1 MPVERTVAVL
11 VGSLRR
17 ESFNRK
23 AAKAV
28 VELAPPHLKFRFIQI
43 GDLPPYNQDADG
55 DGAPELWTVF
65 RDEVRSADAI
75 LFATPEYNRS
85 VPGVLKNAID
95 VGSRPKERNAFAR
108 KPAAIMS
115 VSIGQIGGFGAN
127 HHLRQMAVFL
137 DMPVMA
143 QPEMYLG
150 PAAQLFGESGEILKD
165 STRDFLKTFIEAF
178 VAWID
183 RIAPESAEGAG

>member
-28 VELAPPHLKFRFIQI
+28 ASLAPSHLKFEFLQI
-43 GDLPPYNQDADG
+43 GDLPPYNEDAESDQ
-55 DGAPELWTVF
+55 APELWRVF
-65 RDEVRSADAI
+65 REDVARADAV

-95 VGSRPKERNAFAR
+95 VASRPGGKGALLN
-108 KPAAIMS
+108 KPAAVMS
-115 VSIGQIGGFGAN
+115 VSLGQIGGFGAN
-127 HHLRQMAVFL
+127 HHLRQSLAYL
-137 DMPVMA
+137 NMPTLG
-143 QPEMYLG
+143 QPELYLG
-150 PAAQLFGESGEILKD
+150 PAAQLFGENGEILKD
-165 STRDFLKTFIEAF
+165 STRALLTKFVVAFDVWIERFAQGR
-178 VAWID
+178 VH
-183 RIAPESAEGAG
+183 